1 MSAHVFQRKVIATP
15 ESLGKQFKDLRVKKK
30 KSITMAEHDT
40 KVRAHYLKAIESD
53 MYADLP
59 PSHAKGFIRRY
70 GQYLGMPSDVI
81 NQAIDRLMLPGNTKQ
96 PFSPIP
102 LQKESRWYVTPRLIF
117 IALTIAVLFAFV
129 GYVTYQVRRFASP
142 PALVITSPARE
153 MIVTT
158 ETFTIEGQTDPGSIV
173 TIDNLQATVGT
184 NGAFAY
190 PVTLRPGVN
199 QITVRSENRIE
210 KQATVVISILYQP
223 PAP

>member
-40 KVRAHYLKAIESD
+40 KVRSHYLKAIEND
-53 MYADLP
+53 MYGELP
-59 PSHAKGFIRRY
+59 SSHAKGFIRRY
-70 GQYLGMPSDVI
+70 GQYLGMSPDMI
-81 NQAIDRLMLPGNTKQ
+81 NQAIERLMLPSQTKQ

-102 LQKESRWYVTPRLIF
+102 LQKESRWYVTPRMIF
-117 IALTIAVLFAFV
+117 IVLIIAVLFAFV

-173 TIDNLQATVGT
+173 TVDNLQATVGGDG
-184 NGAFAY
+184 NFSY
-190 PVTLRPGVN
+190 PITLRPGVN

-210 KQATVVISILYQP
+210 KQATVVVSILYQP
-223 PAP
+223 PTQ